1 MSCGQELSTFPGCP
15 RSAEGVGCWDRRLP
29 ETSSGCKDLSV
40 GLALPSLAVT
50 NSSEVSH
57 LELAALRVSDHSPAH
72 SSAALPV
79 LPLHLKSSNWLFGS
93 LYTKFK
99 LLALTS

>member
-15 RSAEGVGCWDRRLP
+15 RYAEGVGCWDRRLT
-29 ETSSGCKDLSV
+29 ETSSGCRDLSM
-40 GLALPSLAVT
+40 GLPSLAVA
-50 NSSEVSH
+50 NSGVSH
-57 LELAALRVSDHSPAH
+57 LELPALHGSDCSPVHSGTVLA
-72 SSAALPV
+72 V
-79 LPLHLKSSNWLFGS
+79 LPPYLKSSNWLFGS

>member
-1 MSCGQELSTFPGCP
+1 MSCGQELSSFPGC
-15 RSAEGVGCWDRRLP
+15 SGCADGVGCWDRRLP
-29 ETSSGCKDLSV
+29 ETSSGCRDLSV
-40 GLALPSLAVT
+40 GLALPSLAVA

-57 LELAALRVSDHSPAH
+57 LELTALCGSDCSPAH
-72 SSAALPV
+72 SGAVLAELP
-79 LPLHLKSSNWLFGS
+79 PQLKSSNWLFGC